1 MSGSRS
7 SGASQVLII
16 RHGEKLGS
24 ANNEAEG
31 GPNLSPRGSA
41 RAFAL
46 PSLFVPGTPQI
57 DCALAAANGTD
68 DRSRSSSGT
77 AVGSVT
83 GTYGQVSIE
92 GTAPRFPMPA
102 FVFATQASHR
112 SNRPVETVSPLLAA
126 FDLPLDASHS
136 DDDYGKVA
144 QDILTHPKYAGA
156 VVLVCWHHG
165 KIQALAGALR
175 VSQPPSWPGTVF
187 DRVWQ
192 LIYSGGTPSLANLP
206 QLLLYGDSTT

>member
-1 MSGSRS
+1 MSGSGL
-7 SGASQVLII
+7 SGPSQVLII

-24 ANNEAEG
+24 ADNDEEG
-31 GPNLSPRGSA
+31 GPNLSTRGSA

-46 PSLFVPGTPQI
+46 PSLFNPVTPQT
-57 DCALAAANGTD
+57 DCALVA
-68 DRSRSSSGT
+68 

-83 GTYGQVSIE
+83 GTYGVVSIE
-92 GTAPRFPMPA
+92 GKAPRFAMPA
-102 FVFATQASHR
+102 FVFATQASHH

-126 FDLPLDASHS
+126 FNLPLDNSHS

-144 QDILTHPKYAGA
+144 QDILTHSKYAGA

-165 KIQALAGALR
+165 KIQALAEALG
-175 VSQPPSWPGTVF
+175 VSQPPPWPGGTVF

-192 LIYSGGTPSLANLP
+192 LVYSGGTPSLANLP
-206 QLLLYGDSTT
+206 QQLLYGDSTT

>member
-1 MSGSRS
+1 MSGSGL
-7 SGASQVLII
+7 SGPSQVLII

-24 ANNEAEG
+24 ADNDEEG
-31 GPNLSPRGSA
+31 GPNLSTRGSA

-46 PSLFVPGTPQI
+46 PSLFNPVTPQT
-57 DCALAAANGTD
+57 DCALVA
-68 DRSRSSSGT
+68 

-83 GTYGQVSIE
+83 GTYSQVSIE
-92 GTAPRFPMPA
+92 GNAPRFAMPA
-102 FVFATQASHR
+102 FVFATQASHH

-126 FDLPLDASHS
+126 FNLPLDNSRS

-144 QDILTHPKYAGA
+144 QDILTHSKYAGA

-165 KIQALAGALR
+165 KIQALAEALR

-192 LIYSGGTPSLANLP
+192 LVYSGGTPSLANLP
-206 QLLLYGDSTT
+206 QQLLYDDSPT

>member
-1 MSGSRS
+1 VSGSEL
-7 SGASQVLII
+7 SGPSQVLII

-24 ANNEAEG
+24 ANSDAEG

-46 PSLFVPGTPQI
+46 PSLFIPVTPQT
-57 DCALAAANGTD
+57 DCALVA
-68 DRSRSSSGT
+68 

-83 GTYGQVSIE
+83 GTYGAVSTE
-92 GTAPRFPMPA
+92 GNAPRFAMPA
-102 FVFATQASHR
+102 FVFATQASHH

-126 FDLPLDASHS
+126 FNLPLDNSHS
-136 DDDYGKVA
+136 DEDYGKVA
-144 QDILTHPKYAGA
+144 QDILTHSKYAGA

-165 KIQALAGALR
+165 KIQALAEALR
-175 VSQPPSWPGTVF
+175 ISQPPPWSGTVF

-192 LIYSGGTPSLANLP
+192 LVYSGETPSLANLP
-206 QLLLYGDSTT
+206 QQLLYGDSTT